1 MTIHLAPRASARS
14 RSRAGDRTRRAFIVA
29 VGTALATLLIGSFAE
44 AARSP
49 YRAFKDSSYWNRRVP
64 RSAPVHPQ
72 SSQMIEY
79 LLHDNTTDYLSL
91 NGTHR
96 SGEWGMP
103 IFWASRGDPEY
114 SIRNNCTYRQPPE
127 YGAVRIPEGARPDP
141 TSDSAMTVYDRGRG
155 LVYGLWHARYD
166 AEDDRWSACGG
177 TVYYLDSN
185 GLHGKLERSDEPR
198 NTGHRGI
205 PPPTWAV
212 RYREI
217 RAGAIRH
224 VLKISVASTR
234 CEHVFP
240 MVGDECGTW
249 AEYAPPEGTHIRIKP
264 WVDLRRLELS
274 RAALVIARALQRYG
288 AVIGDQ
294 SGGSFSLK
302 VANTVAKRGRWLW
315 RGILNDESLADVP
328 LRLYEVLR

>member
-1 MTIHLAPRASARS
+1 MTIHLTTRASAHS
-14 RSRAGDRTRRAFIVA
+14 RSRARDRARRAFVVA
-29 VGTALATLLIGSFAE
+29 LGAVLASLLMGSFAE
-44 AARSP
+44 AAP
-49 YRAFKDSSYWNRRVP
+49 YRAFEDSSYWNSPIP
-64 RSAPVHPQ
+64 RSAPIHTR
-72 SSQMIEY
+72 SSQIIEY
-79 LLHDNTTDYLSL
+79 LLQDNTTDYVSL

-96 SGEWGMP
+96 TGEWGMP
-103 IFWASRGDPEY
+103 IFWARRGDREY
-114 SIRNNCTYRQPPE
+114 SIQNNCTTQQPPE
-127 YGAVRIPEGARPDP
+127 YKAVRIPAGARPDP

-155 LVYGLWHARYD
+155 RVYGLWHARYD

-224 VLKISVASTR
+224 VLKISVATTR

-249 AEYAPPEGTHIRIKP
+249 AEHAPPEGTHMRIKP
-264 WVDLRRLELS
+264 GVDLQELDLS
-274 RAALVIARALQRYG
+274 RGALVIARALQRYG

-294 SGGSFSLK
+294 SGGSVSLK

-315 RGILNDESLADVP
+315 KGLLNDESLVDVP